1 MLIRLLIGKIIQASN
16 DWIKKTI
23 DRMKKHPV
31 QSEIYKNGKQLE
43 ELFNKGAIKSK
54 GYLFGPNG
62 ILDFSKGSKAIN
74 KLNK

>member
-1 MLIRLLIGKIIQASN
+1 
-16 DWIKKTI
+16 
-23 DRMKKHPV
+23 MKKHPV